1 MCSRGQ
7 TLKGIILSADSLK
20 PLTSVVVY
28 DLYTSQST
36 LTDEQGYFA
45 LAVNA
50 GDMLAFSLPG
60 YRTFQETAPASM
72 EIKVHLAP
80 MDIMLQEYVVHNFT
94 PFQRDSAEMASLYD
108 KELNTKRI
116 KPKMGTPDNNA
127 GVGIAMDGLIGS
139 AVQKVS
145 RSYKQNKRFKEKFKR
160 DMEQKFIDTRY
171 TPELVTKMTGYTGDT
186 MILFMNTYPM
196 DYSFARAASDLELK
210 MWIRNNYKEHM
221 QQHNADA
228 VEEKK

>member
-1 MCSRGQ
+1 VRAQ

-20 PLTSVVVY
+20 PLSSVVVY

-50 GDMLAFSLPG
+50 NDMLSFSLPG

-80 MDIMLQEYVVHNFT
+80 MDIMLKEYVVHNYT
-94 PFQRDSAEMASLYD
+94 PFQRDSAEMATLYD
-108 KELNTKRI
+108 KELHTKRI
-116 KPKMGTPDNNA
+116 KPTMGTPDGSNGA
-127 GVGIAMDGLIGS
+127 GVGIAMDGLISGL
-139 AVQKVS
+139 AQKAS
-145 RSYKQNKRFKEKFKR
+145 KSYKQNKRFKENFKR

-171 TPELVTKMTGYTGDT
+171 TPELVTKLTGYTGDT

-221 QQHNADA
+221 QHQMVDA
-228 VEEKK
+228 GEEKK